1 MTMKHIE
8 TEEIK
13 LQLEGMLFTWDDEKE
28 RINIRKHGVDF
39 KAAARIFLDVD
50 AIFEFNSVDGYTGEE
65 RWDAI
70 GFFEAGIMFVVY
82 VERIT
87 IDGNDIIRIISA
99 RYADRKEKRR
109 YVESY

>member
-1 MTMKHIE
+1 MKHTE

-13 LQLEGMLFTWDDEKE
+13 LRIGDMLFTWDDEKE

-39 KAAARIFLDVD
+39 RAAANVFLDID
-50 AIFEFNSVDGYTGEE
+50 AIYEYNSIDEYTGEE

-82 VERIT
+82 VERLT

-99 RYADRKEKRR
+99 RYAERREKRR
-109 YVESY
+109 YVNGY